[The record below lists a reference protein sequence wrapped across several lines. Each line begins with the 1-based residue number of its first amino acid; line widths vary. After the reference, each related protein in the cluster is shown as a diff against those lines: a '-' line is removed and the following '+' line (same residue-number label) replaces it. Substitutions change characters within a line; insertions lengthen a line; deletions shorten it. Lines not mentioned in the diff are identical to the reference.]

1 MPGKPI
7 LAIIGGT
14 GTSEMEGFVEE
25 RRTEI
30 STPWGSPS
38 APLRWG
44 HLFGTRIVFLARH
57 GDRHALAPHQ
67 VNYRANLWAIDSAGA
82 RSVVA
87 LAAVG
92 GITSAMEP
100 GSVVVP
106 DQLIDYT
113 YGRAQTFSDGEG
125 GKDPVRHVDFTDPYD
140 EGIRNWL
147 IAGARRADLPRIER
161 ATYGVTQGPR
171 LETRQE
177 IRRMEQDGCDIVGMT
192 SMPEAALARELGLS
206 YACCA
211 LVSNWAAGKGIRPI
225 HDELEESLRQALA
238 RTRLILEAALTTPL
252 PERP

>member
-1 MPGKPI
+1 MSEKPF

-14 GTSEMEGFVEE
+14 GSSGLEDFAEKRCVEV
-25 RRTEI
+25 

-38 APLRWG
+38 APLR
-44 HLFGTRIVFLARH
+44 FGRMFGADLVFLERH
-57 GDRHALAPHQ
+57 GDRHMLAPHQ
-67 VNYRANLWAIDSAGA
+67 INYRANLWALDSVGA
-82 RSVVA
+82 RQVVA

-92 GITSAMEP
+92 GITREMEP
-100 GSVVVP
+100 GSVVIP

-113 YGRAQTFSDGEG
+113 YGRAQTFSDEA
-125 GKDPVRHVDFTDPYD
+125 KDPVRHIDFTDPYD
-140 EGIRNWL
+140 AAMRQWL
-147 IAGARRADLPRIER
+147 VAGAGRAGVPRIER

-177 IRRMEQDGCDIVGMT
+177 IRRMEQDGCDLVGMT

-211 LVSNWAAGKGIRPI
+211 LVSNWAAGRGTRPI
-225 HDELEESLRQALA
+225 HDELEESLRQALVRA
-238 RTRLILEAALTTPL
+238 RLILEAALALPL

>member
-1 MPGKPI
+1 MPGKSI

-14 GTSEMEGFVEE
+14 GAGVLEDFVEE
-25 RRTEI
+25 RRSEV

-44 HLFGTRIVFLARH
+44 RLFGAEIVFLARH
-57 GDRHALAPHQ
+57 GDGHALAPHQ
-67 VNYRANLWAIDSAGA
+67 INYRANLWAIDSVGVHC
-82 RSVVA
+82 VVA

-92 GITSAMEP
+92 GITQNMEP
-100 GSVVVP
+100 GTVVIP

-113 YGRAQTFSDGEG
+113 YGRAQTFFDEE
-125 GKDPVRHVDFTDPYD
+125 DPVKHIDFTDPYD
-140 EGIRNWL
+140 AEMRKWL
-147 IAGARRADLPRIER
+147 CDGARQADVPRIEQ

-171 LETRQE
+171 LETRKE
-177 IRRMEQDGCDIVGMT
+177 ISKMEQDGCDIVGMT

-211 LVSNWAAGKGIRPI
+211 LVSNWAAGKGTRPI
-225 HDELEESLRQALA
+225 HDELEESLKQALA
-238 RTRLILEAALTTPL
+238 RMRLILEAALSRPL